1 MTDLFPIEDG
11 ELKVLSVL
19 SNGYQPVIPPEGVSL
34 AAFRTI
40 VSAIHTYYLHE
51 GTPPDF
57 DELLKLYPRIR
68 KDVLLKCWEHASLK
82 LALELRGIEWLTNGG
97 LTIQQEHTIMAL
109 SDPTDKRS
117 QAVILRNL
125 GVTPTTFRTWMKN
138 SLFNHRLH
146 QASVANYHDFLPMA
160 RNALVSEAI
169 DGKLPA
175 IQMLFQ
181 MTGEWSPETEAI
193 GDLKA
198 AMQTLI
204 ESVVRNVHYQ
214 TIKQAILDDA
224 EAALAGLRLT
234 KQNARALER

>member
-57 DELLKLYPRIR
+57 DELLGLYPRIK
-68 KDVLLKCWEHASLK
+68 KDTLLKCWEHPSLK
-82 LALELRGIEWLTNGG
+82 LALDLRGIEWLSEGG

-117 QAVILRNL
+117 QGVILRNL
-125 GVTPTTFRTWMKN
+125 GVSGTTFRTWMKN
-138 SLFNHRLH
+138 SLFNYRLH

-160 RNALVSEAI
+160 RNALISEAVE
-169 DGKLPA
+169 GKLPA

-181 MTGEWSPETEAI
+181 ITGEWSPETEAV
-193 GDLKA
+193 GDL
-198 AMQTLI
+198 QGVVRTLV
-204 ESVVRNVHYQ
+204 ESVVRNVRDE
-214 TIKQAILDDA
+214 TTKKAILDDA
-224 EAALAGLRLT
+224 EAALAALRLT